1 MRDQCAPAELFP
13 DIPTRPSELV
23 LELLTD
29 ELSPLIEDIAEKLKT
44 ETPRAIRYQCALWV
58 L

>member
-1 MRDQCAPAELFP
+1 MREQCAPAELFP
-13 DIPTRPSELV
+13 DIPTRQTNMV

-29 ELSPLIEDIAEKLKT
+29 ELSPLIEEVTRKLED
-44 ETPRAIRYQCALWV
+44 ETPRMLKYQCALWV